1 MRRRIG
7 IAAYVLACSLATVT
21 LSSCLLDRSGG
32 GVIGGCSSDEDCPDG
47 VCVGRQC
54 RDTIPRDA
62 APPDAADSSLDDA
75 GHNDAGRDAD
85 IGGRPPRND
94 GLPAIVGEPSPGSV
108 LTVVPGRW
116 SGDAPLSFTYR
127 WTRDGVPIP
136 GAEGETYV
144 VAEADAVPTSTSI
157 RVVETATNAVGS
169 VATESA
175 PVVVPYDP
183 ALEPGLLLDLWA
195 ERNVTV
201 QDDRVAAWED
211 GVAGHRFA
219 QEQVSSRPRVGAIG
233 GRPAV
238 HFAMNAAH
246 LVHRTSTLA
255 STSRTYSVI
264 AVVDV
269 ASAGTQE
276 FLMYSEVGNWL
287 LALGTRSTG
296 QLGAFASGYYDLGP
310 QALGPQLLTWNV
322 SASGVSV
329 WRDEA
334 LLGSSAFPPVSLG
347 GRIGLGGSY
356 IDANQCDASLG
367 RLMMFTTLDEARDA
381 RVRAHL
387 RSAYGL

>member
-1 MRRRIG
+1 MRTRIS
-7 IAAYVLACSLATVT
+7 IAAHVLAWSLVTVT
-21 LSSCLLDRSGG
+21 LSSCFLDRSAAG
-32 GVIGGCSSDEDCPDG
+32 GVGGCSDDDDCPGG

-54 RDTIPRDA
+54 RDVTPRDA
-62 APPDAADSSLDDA
+62 ASPDAGGADA
-75 GHNDAGRDAD
+75 GREDAGRDA
-85 IGGRPPRND
+85 GVVGRPPRNVEPPSID
-94 GLPAIVGEPSPGSV
+94 GEVTPGSE

-116 SGDAPLSFTYR
+116 TGDTPITFTYR

-144 VAEADAVPTSTSI
+144 VVESDAVPSSASL
-157 RVVETATNAVGS
+157 RVVETATNPVGS

-183 ALEPGLLLDLWA
+183 ALEPDLLLDLWA
-195 ERNVTV
+195 ERNVTEV
-201 QDDRVAAWED
+201 GERVAAWED

-219 QEQVSSRPRVGAIG
+219 QEQDSSRPRLGTIG

-238 HFAMNAAH
+238 RFEMNATN

-269 ASAGTQE
+269 ATAGTQE

-287 LALGTRSTG
+287 LALGTRSAG
-296 QLGAFASGYYDLGP
+296 QLGAFASGYIDLGP

-322 SASGVSV
+322 SAAGVSA
-329 WRDEA
+329 WRGEA
-334 LLGSSAFPPVSLG
+334 LLGSSAFPPISLG

-356 IDANQCDASLG
+356 IDANQCDASVG
-367 RLMMFTTLDEARDA
+367 RLMMFSTLDEARDA

-387 RSAYGL
+387 RATYGL